1 MQISPDNSASLLS
14 LKGIG
19 PKVQEKLAK
28 LSIHTIQDI
37 LFHLPLRYEDRTR
50 VVAIG
55 ALRKDD
61 ECVVVGEVQL
71 TEIKFGR
78 RRMLLSRIHDGTGSL
93 TLRFFNFS
101 AAQKN
106 NLERGTRIKCYGTV
120 RRGAA
125 GYEMI
130 HPEYE
135 RIVENDIDGNNIAT
149 TKTESES
156 KNKNDNISVDVD
168 EFLTAVYP
176 TTDGLHQLRIRK
188 INDQV
193 MAMLRNGEIQL
204 DEFVAEETLSALNLP
219 SLDESLLYVHRPPP
233 DAPVDLL
240 KEGIHQTQKRLSYE
254 ELLAHYLSMARFRE
268 EVKKLKSYPL
278 LFNNKLVPKFIDS
291 LPFTLTNAQQKVVKE
306 IESDIQKDF
315 PMQRLV
321 QGDVGS
327 GKTVVAAIAALHAI
341 ENKFQVAMM
350 APTEILAEQHYQ
362 NFLLWFGGL
371 NISVGWLSGKM
382 KTVEKRQ
389 ALEKIQN
396 GEFDIVIG
404 THALFQDDVLF
415 NNLAVVVIDE
425 QHRFGVHQ
433 RLALREKGKLNN
445 KYPHQLIMTAT
456 PIPRTL
462 AMTSYA
468 DLDCSVIDELPP
480 GRIPI
485 DTVVLSDKRRAEVIE
500 RVHQACKNKRQVY
513 WVCALVEESE
523 SLQCEAAEDTAN
535 LLAEVLPDINI
546 GLVHGRLKSAQK
558 EQVMSQFKLGQ
569 IDLLVATTVIEV
581 GVDVPNASLMIIE
594 NAERF
599 GLAQLHQ
606 LRGRVGRGDKAS
618 ACVLMYRG
626 PLSKIGN
633 QRLTVMRESND
644 GFYLA
649 QKDLELRG
657 PGEVLGTRQ
666 TGMWQLKIADI
677 QRDEELLPH
686 IRQLA
691 SKMVQ
696 ENSSAIL
703 PIIKRW
709 MGDALFYGNA

>member
-1 MQISPDNSASLLS
+1 MQITPDNSESLLN

-28 LSIHTIQDI
+28 LSIHTIQDL

-50 VVAIG
+50 VVPIG
-55 ALRKDD
+55 SLRKDD
-61 ECVVVGEVQL
+61 ECVVIGEVQL

-101 AAQKN
+101 AAQKK
-106 NLERGTRIKCYGTV
+106 NLERGTTIKCYGTV
-120 RRGAA
+120 RRGAG

-135 RIVENDIDGNNIAT
+135 RVAVSENNSSDIDDMNNITAV
-149 TKTESES
+149 
-156 KNKNDNISVDVD
+156 N

-176 TTDGLHQLRIRK
+176 TTEGLHQIRIRN

-193 MAMLRNGEIQL
+193 MDMLRQGKIKL
-204 DEFVAEETLSALNLP
+204 DEFLSEESLAPLNLP
-219 SLDESLLYVHRPPP
+219 KLDESLLYVHRPPP
-233 DAPVDLL
+233 DAPVDIL
-240 KEGIHQTQKRLSYE
+240 KDGIHQTQKRLSYE
-254 ELLAHYLSMARFRE
+254 ELLAHYLSMAQFRE
-268 EVKKLKSYPL
+268 QVQKLKSYAL
-278 LFNNKLVPKFIDS
+278 LSENALVSRFIAL
-291 LPFTLTNAQQKVVKE
+291 LPFSLTKAQQRVILE
-306 IESDIQKDF
+306 IETDIKNDF

-327 GKTVVAAIAALHAI
+327 GKTVVAAVAALHAI
-341 ENKFQVAMM
+341 ENNYQVAMM

-362 NFLLWFGGL
+362 NFLKWFETLGL
-371 NISVGWLSGKM
+371 SVGWLSGKM
-382 KTVEKRQ
+382 KVAEKRQ
-389 ALEKIQN
+389 SLENIKN
-396 GEFDIVIG
+396 GKFNIVIG
-404 THALFQDDVLF
+404 THALFQDDVIF
-415 NNLAVVVIDE
+415 KNLALVIIDE

-433 RLALREKGKLNN
+433 RLALREKGKFNDY
-445 KYPHQLIMTAT
+445 YPHQLIMTAT

-468 DLDCSVIDELPP
+468 DLDCSIIDELPP
-480 GRIPI
+480 GRKPVE
-485 DTVVLSDKRRAEVIE
+485 TVVLSDKRRAEVVS
-500 RVHQACKNKRQVY
+500 RVHQACKDKRQVF

-523 SLQCEAAEDTAN
+523 SLQCEAAQDTAD
-535 LLAEVLPDINI
+535 LLAEALPDIAI
-546 GLVHGRLKSAQK
+546 GLVHGRLKSIQK
-558 EQVMSQFKLGQ
+558 EHVMSHFKQGK

-606 LRGRVGRGDKAS
+606 LRGRVGRGDQAS
-618 ACVLMYRG
+618 ACVLMYHG

-633 QRLTVMRESND
+633 ERLTAMRESND

-677 QRDEELLPH
+677 QRDEEMLPH
-686 IRQLA
+686 IRDVA
-691 SKMVQ
+691 NKMVR
-696 ENSSAIL
+696 ENSAAIL
-703 PIIKRW
+703 PIIQRW
-709 MGDALFYGNA
+709 MGDAMHYGNA

>member
-1 MQISPDNSASLLS
+1 MPIAPDSSDSLLN

-28 LSIHTIQDI
+28 LSIHTIQDL

-50 VVAIG
+50 VVPIG
-55 ALRKDD
+55 SLRKDD
-61 ECVVVGEVQL
+61 ECVVIGEVQL

-78 RRMLLSRIHDGTGSL
+78 RRMMLSRIHDGTGSL

-106 NLERGTRIKCYGTV
+106 NLERGTKIKCYGTV
-120 RRGAA
+120 RRGSG

-135 RIVENDIDGNNIAT
+135 RISDNMPE
-149 TKTESES
+149 TE
-156 KNKNDNISVDVD
+156 IVTPVD

-176 TTDGLHQLRIRK
+176 TTDGLHQIRIRN
-188 INDQV
+188 ISDQV
-193 MAMLRNGEIQL
+193 VAMLRQGKIQL
-204 DEFVAEETLSALNLP
+204 DEFVSDEDLASLNFP
-219 SLDESLLYVHRPPP
+219 KLDESLLYVHRPPP
-233 DAPVDLL
+233 DAPVDIL
-240 KEGIHQTQKRLSYE
+240 KEGVHQTQKRLSYE

-268 EVKKLKSYPL
+268 EVQKLKCYPL
-278 LFNNKLVPKFIDS
+278 APDNNLVSHFLDL
-291 LPFTLTNAQQKVVKE
+291 LPFLLTQAQQRVIIE
-306 IESDIQKDF
+306 IESDMKNNY

-327 GKTVVAAIAALHAI
+327 GKTVVAAVAALHAI
-341 ENKFQVAMM
+341 AEHYQVAMM
-350 APTEILAEQHYQ
+350 APTEILAEQHYS
-362 NFLLWFGGL
+362 NFLAWFKPL
-371 NISVGWLSGKM
+371 DINVGWLSGKM
-382 KTVEKRQ
+382 KVAEKRQ
-389 ALEKIQN
+389 ALENIKN
-396 GEFDIVIG
+396 GDFDIVIG
-404 THALFQDDVLF
+404 THALFQEDVIF
-415 NNLAVVVIDE
+415 KNLALVIIDE

-433 RLALREKGKLNN
+433 RLALREKGKHENF
-445 KYPHQLIMTAT
+445 YPHQLIMTAT

-468 DLDCSVIDELPP
+468 DLDCSIIDELPP
-480 GRIPI
+480 GRKPVE
-485 DTVVLSDKRRAEVIE
+485 TVVLSDQRRADVID

-535 LLAEVLPDINI
+535 LLAESLPDINI

-558 EQVMSQFKLGQ
+558 EQVMAQFKAGR

-606 LRGRVGRGDKAS
+606 LRGRVGRGDQAS

-633 QRLTVMRESND
+633 ERLTAMRESND

-666 TGMWQLKIADI
+666 TGAWQLKIADI
-677 QRDEELLPH
+677 QRDSEMLPH
-686 IRQLA
+686 VQALA
-691 SKMVQ
+691 NSMVKG
-696 ENSSAIL
+696 NSDAIL

-709 MGDALFYGNA
+709 MGNAMYYGNA

>member
-1 MQISPDNSASLLS
+1 MQISPDNSESLLS

-28 LSIHTIQDI
+28 LSIHTIQDL
-37 LFHLPLRYEDRTR
+37 LFHLPLRYQDRTR
-50 VVAIG
+50 VVPIG
-55 ALRKDD
+55 SLRKDD
-61 ECVVVGEVQL
+61 ECVVIGEIQL

-106 NLERGTRIKCYGTV
+106 NLERGTRVKCFGTV
-120 RRGAA
+120 RRGSG

-130 HPEYE
+130 HPEYA
-135 RIVENDIDGNNIAT
+135 RVSDGQ
-149 TKTESES
+149 
-156 KNKNDNISVDVD
+156 DNITPVD

-176 TTDGLHQLRIRK
+176 TIEGLHQIRIR
-188 INDQV
+188 NLNEQV
-193 MAMLRNGEIQL
+193 IDMLQNGKIQL
-204 DEFVAEETLSALNLP
+204 DELVSEDTLLALNFP
-219 SLDESLLYVHRPPP
+219 KLDESLLYVHRPPP
-233 DAPVDLL
+233 DAPVAIL
-240 KEGIHQTQKRLSYE
+240 KDGIHQTQKRLSYE
-254 ELLAHYLSMARFRE
+254 ELLAHYLSMAKFRE
-268 EVKKLKSYPL
+268 EVQKLKSYAL
-278 LFNNKLVPKFIDS
+278 LSNNNLVSKFINQLSFS
-291 LPFTLTNAQQKVVKE
+291 LTKAQQKVVKE
-306 IESDIQKDF
+306 IESDIEKKS

-341 ENKFQVAMM
+341 ENKFQVALM
-350 APTEILAEQHYQ
+350 APTEILAEQHFQ
-362 NFLLWFGGL
+362 NFVNWFSVL

-382 KTVEKRQ
+382 KISDKRQ
-389 ALEKIQN
+389 AIEGIKN
-396 GEFDIVIG
+396 GKFDIVIG
-404 THALFQDDVLF
+404 THALFQDDVNF
-415 NNLAVVVIDE
+415 KNLAFIIIDE

-433 RLALREKGKLNN
+433 RLALREKGKHNDF
-445 KYPHQLIMTAT
+445 YPHQLIMTAT

-468 DLDCSVIDELPP
+468 DLDCSIIDELPP
-480 GRIPI
+480 GRKPVE
-485 DTVVLSDKRRAEVIE
+485 TVVLSDKRRTNVIE

-546 GLVHGRLKSAQK
+546 GLVHGRLKSARK
-558 EQVMSQFKLGQ
+558 EQVMSQFKRGQ

-581 GVDVPNASLMIIE
+581 GVDVANASLMIIE

-606 LRGRVGRGDKAS
+606 LRGRVGRGDQAS
-618 ACVLMYRG
+618 ACVLMYHG

-633 QRLTVMRESND
+633 ERLTAMRESND

-677 QRDEELLPH
+677 QRDEEMLPH
-686 IRQLA
+686 IRNMA
-691 SKMVQ
+691 SKMVN
-696 ENSSAIL
+696 ENSSLII
-703 PIIKRW
+703 PIIHRW
-709 MGDALFYGNA
+709 MGNTMHYGNA

>member
-1 MQISPDNSASLLS
+1 MQISPDNSESLLN

-28 LSIHTIQDI
+28 LSIHTIQDL

-50 VVAIG
+50 VIPIG
-55 ALRKDD
+55 SLRKDD
-61 ECVVVGEVQL
+61 ECVVIGEVQL

-106 NLERGTRIKCYGTV
+106 NLERGTTIKCYGTV
-120 RRGAA
+120 RRGAS

-135 RIVENDIDGNNIAT
+135 RVNNTTDDIDDSENIT
-149 TKTESES
+149 TV
-156 KNKNDNISVDVD
+156 N

-176 TTDGLHQLRIRK
+176 TTDGLHQIRIRN

-193 MAMLRNGEIQL
+193 MDMLRHGKIKL
-204 DEFVAEETLSALNLP
+204 DEFLSEESLAPLNLP
-219 SLDESLLYVHRPPP
+219 TLDESLLYVHRPPP
-233 DAPVDLL
+233 DAPVDIL
-240 KEGIHQTQKRLSYE
+240 KDGVHQTQKRLSYE
-254 ELLAHYLSMARFRE
+254 ELLAHYLSLAQFRE
-268 EVKKLKSYPL
+268 ELQKLRSYSLLSNKKLVSKFKS
-278 LFNNKLVPKFIDS
+278 S
-291 LPFTLTNAQQKVVKE
+291 LPFKLTAAQQRVIKE
-306 IESDIQKDF
+306 IESDIEKKY

-327 GKTVVAAIAALHAI
+327 GKTVVAAVAALHAI

-362 NFLLWFGGL
+362 NFKMWFNQHG
-371 NISVGWLSGKM
+371 ISVGWLSGKM
-382 KTVEKRQ
+382 KVADKRQ
-389 ALEKIQN
+389 ALENIKN
-396 GEFDIVIG
+396 GEFNIVIG
-404 THALFQDDVLF
+404 THALFQDDVEF
-415 NNLAVVVIDE
+415 NNLALVIIDE

-445 KYPHQLIMTAT
+445 YYPHQLIMTAT

-468 DLDCSVIDELPP
+468 DLDCSIIDELPP
-480 GRIPI
+480 GRKPVE
-485 DTVVLSDKRRAEVIE
+485 TVVLSDKRRAEVVS
-500 RVHQACKNKRQVY
+500 RVHQACIDKRQVY

-535 LLAEVLPDINI
+535 LLAEALPDINI

-558 EQVMSQFKLGQ
+558 EQVMSNFKQGH

-581 GVDVPNASLMIIE
+581 GVDVANASLMIIE

-606 LRGRVGRGDKAS
+606 LRGRVGRGDQAS
-618 ACVLMYRG
+618 ACVLMYHG

-633 QRLTVMRESND
+633 ERLTAMRESND

-677 QRDEELLPH
+677 QRDEDMLPH
-686 IRQLA
+686 IRKVA
-691 SKMVQ
+691 NKMVND
-696 ENSSAIL
+696 NSPVIL
-703 PIIKRW
+703 SIIQRW
-709 MGDALFYGNA
+709 MGDAMHYGNA

>member
-1 MQISPDNSASLLS
+1 MQITADSSESLLN

-28 LSIHTIQDI
+28 LSIYSIQDL

-50 VVAIG
+50 VVPIG
-55 ALRKDD
+55 SLRKDD
-61 ECVVVGEVQL
+61 ECVVIGEVQL

-78 RRMLLSRIHDGTGSL
+78 RRMMLSRIHDGTGSL

-106 NLERGTRIKCYGTV
+106 NLERGTKIKCYGTV
-120 RRGAA
+120 RRGSG

-130 HPEYE
+130 HPEYQ
-135 RIVENDIDGNNIAT
+135 RVSDDITNDDIIT
-149 TKTESES
+149 P
-156 KNKNDNISVDVD
+156 VD

-176 TTDGLHQLRIRK
+176 TTDGLHQIRIRN

-193 MAMLRNGEIQL
+193 IVMLRQGKIQL
-204 DEFVAEETLSALNLP
+204 DEFVSDEALAKLNFP
-219 SLDESLLYVHRPPP
+219 KLDESLLYVHQPPP
-233 DAPVDLL
+233 DAPVDIL

-268 EVKKLKSYPL
+268 EVQKLKSMQLPIQ
-278 LFNNKLVPKFIDS
+278 NNLVTQFLSS
-291 LPFTLTNAQQKVVKE
+291 LPFSLTSAQQRVVTE
-306 IESDIQKDF
+306 IESDLDKNY

-327 GKTVVAAIAALHAI
+327 GKTVVAAISALHAI
-341 ENKFQVAMM
+341 AGEYQAAMM

-362 NFLLWFGGL
+362 NFVTWFTPL
-371 NISVGWLSGKM
+371 DIKVGWLSGKM
-382 KTVEKRQ
+382 KIAEKRQ
-389 ALEKIQN
+389 ALAAIAD
-396 GEFDIVIG
+396 GDFDIVIG
-404 THALFQDDVLF
+404 THALFQEDVIF
-415 NNLAVVVIDE
+415 NTLALVIIDE

-445 KYPHQLIMTAT
+445 IYPHQLIMTAT

-468 DLDCSVIDELPP
+468 DLDCSIIDELPP
-480 GRIPI
+480 GRIAI
-485 DTVVLSDKRRAEVIE
+485 DTVVLSDNRRAEVVA

-535 LLAEVLPDINI
+535 LLAESLPDIKI

-558 EQVMSQFKLGQ
+558 EQVMAQFKAGG

-606 LRGRVGRGDKAS
+606 LRGRVGRGDQAS

-633 QRLTVMRESND
+633 ERLTAMRESND

-677 QRDEELLPH
+677 QRDAEMLPH
-686 IRQLA
+686 IRALA
-691 SKMVQ
+691 SEMVK
-696 ENSSAIL
+696 ENSTAIL

-709 MGDALFYGNA
+709 MGNAMHYGNA